1 MYPIIWI
8 KLFYVLMVVTNF
20 WFFVSGQSMF
30 RYVVLSMVNGT
41 LAIEI
46 DESVYKSCVV
56 IYIVYNF
63 LFL

>member
-1 MYPIIWI
+1 
-8 KLFYVLMVVTNF
+8 MVVTNF

-30 RYVVLSMVNGT
+30 RYVVLSMVSGT